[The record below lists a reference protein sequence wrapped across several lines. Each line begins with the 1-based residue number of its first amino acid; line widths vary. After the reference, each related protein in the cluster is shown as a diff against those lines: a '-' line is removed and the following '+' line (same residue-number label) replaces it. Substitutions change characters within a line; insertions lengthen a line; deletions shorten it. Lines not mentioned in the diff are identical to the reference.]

1 MAFPP
6 AGMAVDERDRMM
18 TRDKVDYLWPTQR
31 HLALSLWCWQHFF
44 VLRLIGDSGGTDTW
58 ENFLGLISVS
68 PMTAP
73 LFGLTTFLL
82 CDQIFSIFS
91 GSTKLPWDFS
101 PFRKITSSEYFMKS
115 CSSCFEEIVP
125 SKWRTLFVL
134 YCSWRN
140 QGSWVIRW
148 QTFSQ
153 PLAPEET
160 AFLSSAEGRISRLL
174 ESTVCVLVG
183 CCKEMYPWREPSCP
197 QASLYPLGQCQSSL
211 FWEVIAGVVP
221 CEEMVA
227 FWQGHPGVKTH
238 SICQVCLEL
247 LEV

>member
-1 MAFPP
+1 MPHPKTFGPFF
-6 AGMAVDERDRMM
+6 MV
-18 TRDKVDYLWPTQR
+18 
-31 HLALSLWCWQHFF
+31 LAALLCFKTYMRLRRNLAHGRIFLVLLQSAQWQ
-44 VLRLIGDSGGTDTW
+44 
-58 ENFLGLISVS
+58 
-68 PMTAP
+68 AP
-73 LFGLTTFLL
+73 LFGLTTFIL
-82 CDQIFSIFS
+82 CDQIFNIFS

-101 PFRKITSSEYFMKS
+101 PLHKITSSGDFMKN
-115 CSSCFEEIVP
+115 CSSCFEEIVR
-125 SKWRTLFVL
+125 SKWRTLFAL

-160 AFLSSAEGRISRLL
+160 AFLSSAEGRIIRLL

-183 CCKEMYPWREPSCP
+183 CCEEMYPWREPSCP

-211 FWEVIAGVVP
+211 FSEVIAGVVP

-227 FWQGHPGVKTH
+227 FWQGHPGVKTR
-238 SICQVCLEL
+238 SICRVCLGL